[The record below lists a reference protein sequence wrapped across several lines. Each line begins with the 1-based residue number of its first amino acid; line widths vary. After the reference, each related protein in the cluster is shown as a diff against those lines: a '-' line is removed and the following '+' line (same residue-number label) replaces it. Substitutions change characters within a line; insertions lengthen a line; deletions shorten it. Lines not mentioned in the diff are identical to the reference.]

1 MQKPSLR
8 PDRPYFSSGPCA
20 KRPGW
25 DLSALSSALL
35 GRSHRAKDGKARI
48 NEVVQLSRQL
58 LNLPQDYHMGIMPAS
73 DTGAFEAAMWSL
85 LGPRPVDIFA
95 WESFSDGWVTDAVK
109 QLKLK
114 DTHVYQAPYGQLP
127 DLRQANPDHDS
138 VFCWNGTTSG
148 VVVPNGDWIAKDR
161 AGLTLCDATS
171 AVFAYDMPW
180 DKIDVLTYS
189 WQKVLGGE
197 AQHGMLILSPRAVDR
212 LESYTPAWP
221 LPKLFR
227 LTKKGKLN
235 EGIFAAE
242 TINTPSMLCVEDVL
256 DALKWAHAI
265 GGAPAMVARS
275 KESLGHL
282 ASWVAQT
289 PWVAFLA
296 EDPAIRSHT
305 SVCLKLTD
313 PDFLSK
319 DELAQ
324 RAFIKA
330 MVDLLEK
337 EGVALD
343 VNAYRDAPPG
353 LRIWCGA
360 TVEPQDVKAVLPWIT
375 WAFETVKAS
384 A

>member
-1 MQKPSLR
+1 
-8 PDRPYFSSGPCA
+8 
-20 KRPGW
+20 
-25 DLSALSSALL
+25 
-35 GRSHRAKDGKARI
+35 
-48 NEVVQLSRQL
+48 
-58 LNLPQDYHMGIMPAS
+58 
-73 DTGAFEAAMWSL
+73 MWSL
-85 LGPRPVDIFA
+85 LGPRPVDVFA

-114 DTHVYQAPYGQLP
+114 DTNVYQAPYGQLP
-127 DLRQANPDHDS
+127 DLTKANPKHDI

-148 VVVPNGDWIAKDR
+148 VVVPDGNWISADR
-161 AGLTLCDATS
+161 EGLTLCDATS

-197 AQHGMLILSPRAVDR
+197 AQHGILILSPRAVER

-235 EGIFAAE
+235 EAIFSAE
-242 TINTPSMLCVEDVL
+242 TINTPSMLCIEDVL
-256 DALKWAHAI
+256 DALTWAHSI

-275 KESLGHL
+275 KASLAHL
-282 ASWVAQT
+282 NAWVQQT

-305 SVCLKLTD
+305 SVCLTLTD
-313 PDFLSK
+313 PAFLAK
-319 DELAQ
+319 DDAGQ

-330 MVDLLEK
+330 LVDLLEK

-343 VNAYRDAPPG
+343 INAYRDAPPG

-360 TVEPQDVKAVLPWIT
+360 TVEPDDVKALLPWIT
-375 WAFETVKAS
+375 WAFETLKPTV
-384 A
+384 

>member
-1 MQKPSLR
+1 MQKPALR
-8 PDRPYFSSGPCA
+8 PLRPYFSSGPCA

-25 DLSALSSALL
+25 DLSVLSSALL

-48 NEVVQLSRQL
+48 NEVIRLSRTL
-58 LNLPQDYHMGIMPAS
+58 LNLPENYHIGIMPAS

-85 LGPRPVDIFA
+85 LGPRPVDVFA

-114 DTHVYQAPYGQLP
+114 DTNVYQAPYGQLP
-127 DLRQANPDHDS
+127 DLTKANPKHDI

-148 VVVPNGDWIAKDR
+148 VVVPDGNWISADR
-161 AGLTLCDATS
+161 EGLTLCDATS

-197 AQHGMLILSPRAVDR
+197 AQHGILILSPRAVER

-235 EGIFAAE
+235 EAIFSAE
-242 TINTPSMLCVEDVL
+242 TINTPSMLCIEDVL
-256 DALKWAHAI
+256 DALTWAHSI

-275 KESLGHL
+275 KASLAHL
-282 ASWVAQT
+282 NAWVQQT

-305 SVCLKLTD
+305 SVCLTLTD
-313 PDFLSK
+313 PAFLAK
-319 DELAQ
+319 DDAGQ

-330 MVDLLEK
+330 LVDLLEK

-343 VNAYRDAPPG
+343 INAYRDAPPG

-360 TVEPQDVKAVLPWIT
+360 TVEPDDVKALLPWIT
-375 WAFETVKAS
+375 WAFETLKPTV
-384 A
+384 

>member
-48 NEVVQLSRQL
+48 HEVVQLSRQL
-58 LNLPQDYHMGIMPAS
+58 LNLPQDYHIGIMPAS
-73 DTGAFEAAMWSL
+73 DTGAFEAAMWTL

-114 DTHVYQAPYGQLP
+114 DTHVYQANYGQLP
-127 DLRQANPDHDS
+127 DLTKANPDHDI

-148 VVVPNGDWIAKDR
+148 VVVPNADWIADDR

-197 AQHGMLILSPRAVDR
+197 AQHGVLILSPRAVAR

-242 TINTPSMLCVEDVL
+242 TINTPSMLCVEDAL
-256 DALKWAHAI
+256 DALKWAYAI

-282 ASWVAQT
+282 ASWVDQT
-289 PWVAFLA
+289 PWVDFLA

-313 PDFLSK
+313 PVFLSK
-319 DELAQ
+319 DEPAQ

-343 VNAYRDAPPG
+343 INAYRDAPPG

-360 TVEPQDVKAVLPWIT
+360 TVEPQDVQALLPWIT